1 MAIRINLAPAILVPM
16 AATLLGVVGLTMF
29 LSSLSNLQSVENTL
43 SGQQDKMIA
52 VLATKRT
59 RTSGWSVRARWM
71 RRARRCCCSAPTR
84 RGPSLQ
90 PLQPLRR

>member
-52 VLATKRT
+52 VLAEQFAGSIRFAKLEPVTEALA
-59 RTSGWSVRARWM
+59 G
-71 RRARRCCCSAPTR
+71 
-84 RGPSLQ
+84 
-90 PLQPLRR
+90 